1 MSHYSRPNRPAG
13 YIFSAVFNGVLLW
26 VMNQLLVWKP
36 FFLLDS
42 YAQVLWAI
50 NMSLI
55 VQIALN
61 LVLVFFHPRFFH
73 YLAQTVFNLVS
84 IVSLAWIVYVF
95 PVDFSSRLGDWFNL
109 VFRIVLIIGI
119 VGSAIGGITNF
130 VRFLRALFGAEP
142 RREDLDERDGGE

>member
-1 MSHYSRPNRPAG
+1 MSHNSRPNRPAG
-13 YIFSAVFNGVLLW
+13 YIFSVVVNAVLLW
-26 VMNQLLVWKP
+26 VMNQLPVWKP

-42 YAQVLWAI
+42 YELVLWAI

-55 VQIALN
+55 VQIVLN

-84 IVSLAWIVYVF
+84 IVSVAWIVYVF
-95 PVDFSSRLGDWFNL
+95 PVDFSSRLGDWFNVL
-109 VFRIVLIIGI
+109 FRVVLIIAI
-119 VGSAIGGITNF
+119 VGSAIGAITNF

-142 RREDLDERDGGE
+142 RRGERDDGGAEE

>member
-1 MSHYSRPNRPAG
+1 VEA
-13 YIFSAVFNGVLLW
+13 
-26 VMNQLLVWKP
+26 

-42 YAQVLWAI
+42 YARSVAI

-73 YLAQTVFNLVS
+73 YCPDRLQPGQHRV
-84 IVSLAWIVYVF
+84 LAWIVYVF
-95 PVDFSSRLGDWFNL
+95 PVDFSSAGGRFNL

-119 VGSAIGGITNF
+119 VGSAIAASQ
-130 VRFLRALFGAEP
+130 LRALPGAFSAEP